1 MKPSDSNWL
10 RTMFHIVG
18 LEYPCFDTDLISMCS
33 RITAPVWASCVWL
46 LHSSHSRDPPS
57 PSVPARSQRG
67 DGEEMWSVCSVWTR
81 LAFCDRPHKCEKLQ
95 APPGFIQDCPPTGA
109 HHWGNLAN
117 MWSALECAS
126 PNAEGGR
133 APPRPRFSK
142 GGADVDAAP
151 LREEFTLLLF
161 I

>member
-1 MKPSDSNWL
+1 MYHSPSL
-10 RTMFHIVG
+10 G
-18 LEYPCFDTDLISMCS
+18 L
-33 RITAPVWASCVWL
+33 SCVAITL
-46 LHSSHSRDPPS
+46 KSQQGPPPPPRAYQLALS
-57 PSVPARSQRG
+57 
-67 DGEEMWSVCSVWTR
+67 EETER
-81 LAFCDRPHKCEKLQ
+81 KCDLFVLFGHDLFFVTVRTNVKSFRP
-95 APPGFIQDCPPTGA
+95 PPGFIQDCPPTGA
-109 HHWGNLAN
+109 HHCGNLAN
-117 MWSALECAS
+117 MWSALDCAS